1 LFECQKN
8 AKFFHETFIF
18 SETNYIILLVYV
30 YVFDFDFLCVKHEI
44 RQKLPNES
52 PFMGSFFLVRAVNKP

>member
-1 LFECQKN
+1 MRDSFL
-8 AKFFHETFIF
+8 ETFII
-18 SETNYIILLVYV
+18 SETNYIILL
-30 YVFDFDFLCVKHEI
+30 VFDFDFLCVKHEI